1 MLCALSSS
9 KGSPVDVSHKFTIV
23 LCSQVSAV
31 FIVYDLDIC
40 LELSWSYNLHIC
52 VPVNPDFTQK
62 ETVLD
67 LALKNLFVTFVKID
81 LQNIVLLFHTVLF
94 QLSQQLLHLF

>member
-1 MLCALSSS
+1 MLCALSLSN
-9 KGSPVDVSHKFTIV
+9 GSPVDVSPAKVIV
-23 LCSQVSAV
+23 LCSQVSAA
-31 FIVYDLDIC
+31 FTVYDLDIC

-67 LALKNLFVTFVKID
+67 LAVEKPFCNLCKN
-81 LQNIVLLFHTVLF
+81 
-94 QLSQQLLHLF
+94 